1 VSDLTGEIIDNRYE
15 LKRVVAAGG
24 MATIYYA
31 LDLRLDRPVAVK
43 IMHPHLANDED
54 FVSRFIREA
63 KAAAALA
70 HPNIVAI
77 QDQGWNQGGVPAVFI
92 VMEYI
97 EGFTLR
103 DLINE
108 QGALGVT
115 ESLRYFAPVI
125 AAMSAAHSAGILHRD
140 IKPENILI
148 SKDGRVKIADFG
160 LAKGPQL
167 GATLTVESSVILGS
181 VSYLSPEQVQ
191 RGLSDVRSDVYS
203 LGIVLFEMLTGK
215 KPFDGESP
223 IQIAYMHVNEN
234 ISAPSV
240 LNPSIPIELD
250 EIVLKA
256 AANNPDKRYKD
267 AGAMQEQV
275 LGLLTKLDPNRRQ
288 MSLELDIPIPKS
300 KISKSSKKSKEK
312 RSKFELLKNVTTQL
326 DLKRGNPM
334 RENTNSTAK
343 TAKGKRKV
351 SNRVKRNRF
360 IALAIVVLI
369 IATTWYKI
377 SGPGNKILIPS
388 LAGMTQN
395 QAAKTIEK
403 LGLKI
408 DVTEKVFSEDV
419 PTGKIITSDPAGG
432 GRVDV
437 AGTVHLII
445 SKGKERIKVPELTGL
460 TIDSATVALD
470 EANLKIGRVTEEFSA
485 TLEAG
490 FLIGSNP
497 AASSDVRKDSTV
509 DLIVSKGIEQVKVSN
524 YQGKTS
530 DQAQNELSAAGLIVS
545 SKYEYSDNIPVG
557 TVISQTPN
565 DVATV
570 GKGEK
575 ITLVISKG
583 PSKIFIPNVYS
594 LSKLAA
600 TKILE
605 DLGFKV
611 EYKYMAKKKMVTN
624 ISPKSGVA
632 VTPGS
637 TVTITLG

>member
-1 VSDLTGEIIDNRYE
+1 MSDLTGELIDNRYQ
-15 LKRVVAAGG
+15 LQRVVASGG
-24 MATIYYA
+24 MATIYHA
-31 LDLRLDRPVAVK
+31 LDLRLDRQVAVK

-54 FVSRFIREA
+54 FVGRFIREA

-77 QDQGWNQGGVPAVFI
+77 QDQGWNEGGVPAVFI

-103 DLINE
+103 DVIAE

-125 AAMSAAHSAGILHRD
+125 SAMSAAHKNGILHRD
-140 IKPENILI
+140 LKPENILI
-148 SKDGRVKIADFG
+148 SKDGRVKVADFG

-191 RGLSDVRSDVYS
+191 RGLSDMRSDVYS

-234 ISAPSV
+234 VMAPST
-240 LNPSIPIELD
+240 LNSNIPPELD

-256 AANNPDKRYKD
+256 TANNPDKRFKD
-267 AGAMQEQV
+267 AGAFQEQV
-275 LGLLTKLDPNRRQ
+275 LALLAKLDPNRRQ
-288 MSLELDIPIPKS
+288 MSLELDIPIPKA
-300 KISKSSKKSKEK
+300 KTSKKKSEK
-312 RSKFELLKNVTTQL
+312 RSKLDIIKNITTQL
-326 DLKRGNPM
+326 DLKRGNVM
-334 RENTNSTAK
+334 RETSGATK
-343 TAKGKRKV
+343 RKRKV
-351 SNRVKRNRF
+351 SARVKRNRA
-360 IALAIVVLI
+360 IAILIVLLIVV
-369 IATTWYKI
+369 TSWYRI
-377 SGPGNKILIPS
+377 SGPGNKIVVPS
-388 LAGMTQN
+388 LAGMSQA
-395 QAAKTIEK
+395 QAAKTVAE
-403 LGLKI
+403 LGLKVE
-408 DVTEKVFSEDV
+408 VTQEVFSEDV
-419 PTGKIITSDPAGG
+419 PKGKVITSDPAGG
-432 GRVDV
+432 GRVEI
-437 AGTVHLII
+437 AGTVNLII
-445 SKGKERIKVPELTGL
+445 SKGQDRIKVPDLVGL
-460 TIDSATVALD
+460 TLESATAVLKSSD
-470 EANLKIGRVTEEFSA
+470 LKIGRVSEKYSESF
-485 TLEAG
+485 EAG
-490 FLIGSNP
+490 LLIDGNPSSGSP
-497 AASSDVRKDSTV
+497 VRKDSSV
-509 DLIVSKGIEQVKVSN
+509 DLIISKGLEQVELTN
-524 YQGKTS
+524 FQGKTS
-530 DQAQNELSAAGLIVS
+530 DQAQSELKAAGLIAS
-545 SKYEYSDNIPVG
+545 SKYEYSDTIPIG
-557 TVISQTPN
+557 TVISQTPS
-565 DVATV
+565 DVSTV

-611 EYKYMAKKKMVTN
+611 EFKYIAKKKSVTN
-624 ISPKSGVA
+624 ISPKSGTA
-632 VTPGS
+632 VSPGS

>member
-1 VSDLTGEIIDNRYE
+1 MSDLTGELIDNRYQ

-54 FVSRFIREA
+54 FVGRFIREA

-77 QDQGWNQGGVPAVFI
+77 QDQGWNEGGVPAVFI

-103 DLINE
+103 DVIAE

-125 AAMSAAHSAGILHRD
+125 SAMSAAHKAGILHRD

-148 SKDGRVKIADFG
+148 SKDGRVKVADFG
-160 LAKGPQL
+160 LAKGAQL
-167 GATLTVESSVILGS
+167 GSTLTVESSVILGS

-191 RGLSDVRSDVYS
+191 RGLSDMRSDVYS

-234 ISAPSV
+234 VAAPST
-240 LNPSIPIELD
+240 LNPSIPSELD

-256 AANNPDKRYKD
+256 TANNPDKRFKD
-267 AGAMQEQV
+267 AGAMHEQV
-275 LGLLTKLDPNRRQ
+275 LALLTKLDPNRRQ
-288 MSLELDIPIPKS
+288 MSLELDIPIPKGKS
-300 KISKSSKKSKEK
+300 PKKKRDKSSK
-312 RSKFELLKNVTTQL
+312 FDIIKNITTQL
-326 DLKRGNPM
+326 DLKRSNEM
-334 RENTNSTAK
+334 RETSGTSK
-343 TAKGKRKV
+343 RKRKV
-351 SNRVKRNRF
+351 SNRVKRNRA
-360 IALAIVVLI
+360 IALFIVLLI
-369 IATTWYKI
+369 IGTSWYRI
-377 SGPGNKILIPS
+377 SGPGNKIVVPS
-388 LAGMTQN
+388 LAGMSQA
-395 QAAKTIEK
+395 QAANAVAE
-403 LGLKI
+403 LGLKV
-408 DVTEKVFSEDV
+408 DVIQEVFSEDI
-419 PTGKIITSDPAGG
+419 PKGKVITSDPAGG
-432 GRVDV
+432 GRVEI

-445 SKGKERIKVPELTGL
+445 SKGKDRIEVPDLVGLTVEEAAAALKKSDLKVGRVSEKYSDTFETGL
-460 TIDSATVALD
+460 LIDGIPAS
-470 EANLKIGRVTEEFSA
+470 
-485 TLEAG
+485 
-490 FLIGSNP
+490 GSP
-497 AASSDVRKDSTV
+497 VRKDSTV
-509 DLIVSKGIEQVKVSN
+509 DLIVSKGLEQVELTN
-524 YQGKTS
+524 FQGKTS
-530 DQAQNELSAAGLIVS
+530 DQAQSELTAAGLIVS
-545 SKYEYSDNIPVG
+545 SKYEYSDSIPVG
-557 TVISQTPN
+557 TVISQTPS
-565 DVATV
+565 DVSTI
-570 GKGEK
+570 GKGQK
-575 ITLVISKG
+575 IELVISKG

-611 EYKYMAKKKMVTN
+611 EFKYIAKKKSVTN
-624 ISPKSGVA
+624 ISPKSGTA
-632 VTPGS
+632 ATPGS

>member
-1 VSDLTGEIIDNRYE
+1 MSDLTGELIDNRYQ

-54 FVSRFIREA
+54 FVGRFIREA

-77 QDQGWNQGGVPAVFI
+77 QDQGWNEGGVPAVFI

-103 DLINE
+103 DVIAE

-125 AAMSAAHSAGILHRD
+125 SAMSAAHKAGILHRD

-148 SKDGRVKIADFG
+148 SKDGRVKVADFG
-160 LAKGPQL
+160 LAKGAQL
-167 GATLTVESSVILGS
+167 GSTLTVESSVILGS

-191 RGLSDVRSDVYS
+191 RGLSDMRSDVYS

-234 ISAPSV
+234 VAAPST
-240 LNPSIPIELD
+240 LNPSIPSELD

-256 AANNPDKRYKD
+256 TANNPDKRFKD
-267 AGAMQEQV
+267 AGAMHEQV
-275 LGLLTKLDPNRRQ
+275 LALLTKLDPNRRQ
-288 MSLELDIPIPKS
+288 MSLELDIPIPKGKS
-300 KISKSSKKSKEK
+300 PKKKRDKSSK
-312 RSKFELLKNVTTQL
+312 FDIIKNITTQL
-326 DLKRGNPM
+326 DLKRGNEM
-334 RENTNSTAK
+334 RETSGTSK
-343 TAKGKRKV
+343 RKRKV
-351 SNRVKRNRF
+351 SNRVKRNRA
-360 IALAIVVLI
+360 IALLIVLLI
-369 IATTWYKI
+369 IGTSWYRI
-377 SGPGNKILIPS
+377 SGPGNKIVVPS
-388 LAGMTQN
+388 LAGMSQT
-395 QAAKTIEK
+395 QAASAVAEM
-403 LGLKI
+403 GLKV
-408 DVTEKVFSEDV
+408 DVIQEVFSEDI
-419 PTGKIITSDPAGG
+419 PKGKVITSDPAGG
-432 GRVDV
+432 GRVEI

-445 SKGKERIKVPELTGL
+445 SKGKDRIEVPDLAGLTVEEAAAALKKSDLKVGRVSEKYSDTFETGL
-460 TIDSATVALD
+460 LIDGIPTS
-470 EANLKIGRVTEEFSA
+470 
-485 TLEAG
+485 
-490 FLIGSNP
+490 GSP
-497 AASSDVRKDSTV
+497 VRKDSTV
-509 DLIVSKGIEQVKVSN
+509 DLIVSKGLEQVELTN
-524 YQGKTS
+524 FQGKTS
-530 DQAQNELSAAGLIVS
+530 DQAQSELTAAGLIVS
-545 SKYEYSDNIPVG
+545 SKYEYSDSIPVG
-557 TVISQTPN
+557 TVISQTPS
-565 DVATV
+565 DVSSI
-570 GKGEK
+570 GKGQK
-575 ITLVISKG
+575 IELVISKG

-611 EYKYMAKKKMVTN
+611 EFKYIAKKKSVTN
-624 ISPKSGVA
+624 ISPKSGTA
-632 VTPGS
+632 ATPGS

>member
-1 VSDLTGEIIDNRYE
+1 MSDLTGELIDNRYQ

-54 FVSRFIREA
+54 FVGRFIREA

-77 QDQGWNQGGVPAVFI
+77 QDQGWNEGGVPAVFI

-103 DLINE
+103 DVIAE

-125 AAMSAAHSAGILHRD
+125 SAMSAAHKAGILHRD

-148 SKDGRVKIADFG
+148 SKDGRVKVADFG
-160 LAKGPQL
+160 LAKGAQL
-167 GATLTVESSVILGS
+167 GSTLTVESSVILGS

-191 RGLSDVRSDVYS
+191 RGLSDMRSDVYS

-234 ISAPSV
+234 VAAPST
-240 LNPSIPIELD
+240 LNSSIPSELD

-256 AANNPDKRYKD
+256 TANNPDKRFKD
-267 AGAMQEQV
+267 AGAMHEQV
-275 LGLLTKLDPNRRQ
+275 LALLTKLDPNRRQ
-288 MSLELDIPIPKS
+288 MSLELDIPIPKGKS
-300 KISKSSKKSKEK
+300 PKKKRDKSSK
-312 RSKFELLKNVTTQL
+312 FDIIKNITTQL
-326 DLKRGNPM
+326 DLKRGNEM
-334 RENTNSTAK
+334 RETSGTSK
-343 TAKGKRKV
+343 RKRKV
-351 SNRVKRNRF
+351 SNRVKRNRA
-360 IALAIVVLI
+360 IALLIVLLI
-369 IATTWYKI
+369 IGTSWYRI
-377 SGPGNKILIPS
+377 SGPGNKIVVPS
-388 LAGMTQN
+388 LAGMSQT
-395 QAAKTIEK
+395 QAASAVAE
-403 LGLKI
+403 LGLKV
-408 DVTEKVFSEDV
+408 DVIQEVFSEDI
-419 PTGKIITSDPAGG
+419 PKGKVITSDPAGG
-432 GRVDV
+432 GRVEI

-445 SKGKERIKVPELTGL
+445 SKGKDRIEVPDLAGLTVEEAAAALKKSDLNVGRVSEKYSDTFETGL
-460 TIDSATVALD
+460 LIDGIPAS
-470 EANLKIGRVTEEFSA
+470 
-485 TLEAG
+485 
-490 FLIGSNP
+490 GSP
-497 AASSDVRKDSTV
+497 VRKDSTV
-509 DLIVSKGIEQVKVSN
+509 DLIVSKGLEQVELTN
-524 YQGKTS
+524 FQGKTS
-530 DQAQNELSAAGLIVS
+530 DQAQSELTAAGLIVS
-545 SKYEYSDNIPVG
+545 SKYEYSDSIPVG
-557 TVISQTPN
+557 TVISQTPS
-565 DVATV
+565 DVSTI
-570 GKGEK
+570 GKGQK
-575 ITLVISKG
+575 IELVISKG

-611 EYKYMAKKKMVTN
+611 EFKYIAKKKSVTN
-624 ISPKSGVA
+624 ISPKSGTA
-632 VTPGS
+632 ATPGS

>member
-1 VSDLTGEIIDNRYE
+1 VSDLTGELIDNRYL

-54 FVSRFIREA
+54 FVGRFIREA

-77 QDQGWNQGGVPAVFI
+77 QDQGWNESGVPAVFI

-103 DLINE
+103 DVISE
-108 QGALGVT
+108 QGALGVN
-115 ESLRYFAPVI
+115 ESLRYFAPVLS
-125 AAMSAAHSAGILHRD
+125 AMSAAHKSGILHRD

-148 SKDGRVKIADFG
+148 SKDGRVKVADFG
-160 LAKGPQL
+160 LAKGAQL
-167 GATLTVESSVILGS
+167 GSTLTVESSVILGS

-191 RGLSDVRSDVYS
+191 RGLSDMRSDVYS

-215 KPFDGESP
+215 KPFDGETP

-234 ISAPSV
+234 VAAPST
-240 LNPSIPIELD
+240 LNSSIPAELD

-256 AANNPDKRYKD
+256 TANNPDKRFKD
-267 AGAMQEQV
+267 AGEMHEQV
-275 LGLLTKLDPNRRQ
+275 LALLTKLDPNRRQ
-288 MSLELDIPIPKS
+288 MSLELDIPIPKG
-300 KISKSSKKSKEK
+300 KSPKRKREK
-312 RSKFELLKNVTTQL
+312 PSKFDIIKNITTQL
-326 DLKRGNPM
+326 DLKRGNVM
-334 RENTNSTAK
+334 RENSGTTK
-343 TAKGKRKV
+343 RKRKV
-351 SNRVKRNRF
+351 SNRVKRNRA
-360 IALAIVVLI
+360 IALLIVLLI
-369 IATTWYKI
+369 IGTSWYRI
-377 SGPGNKILIPS
+377 SGPGNKIVVPS
-388 LAGMTQN
+388 LAGMSQT
-395 QAAKTIEK
+395 QAANAVAE
-403 LGLKI
+403 LGLKV
-408 DVTEKVFSEDV
+408 DVIREVFSEDV
-419 PTGKIITSDPAGG
+419 PKGKVLTSDPAGG

-445 SKGKERIKVPELTGL
+445 SKGKDRIEVPDLAGL
-460 TIDSATVALD
+460 TIEAAAALLKSK
-470 EANLKIGRVTEEFSA
+470 NLKIGRVSEVFSDE
-485 TLEAG
+485 LEAG
-490 FLIGSNP
+490 LLIDGNPSSGSP
-497 AASSDVRKDSTV
+497 VRKDSTI
-509 DLIVSKGIEQVKVSN
+509 DLIVSKGLEQVELSN
-524 YQGKTS
+524 FQGKTS
-530 DQAQNELSAAGLIVS
+530 DQAQSELTAAGLIVS
-545 SKYEYSDNIPVG
+545 SKYEYSDSIPIG
-557 TVISQTPN
+557 TVISQTPS
-565 DVATV
+565 DVSTV

-575 ITLVISKG
+575 IELVISKG

-594 LSKLAA
+594 LSKLVA

-611 EYKYMAKKKMVTN
+611 EFKYIAKKKSVTN
-624 ISPKSGVA
+624 VSPKTGTA

>member
-1 VSDLTGEIIDNRYE
+1 MSDLTGELIDNRYL

-54 FVSRFIREA
+54 FVGRFIREA

-77 QDQGWNQGGVPAVFI
+77 QDQGWNESGVPAVFI

-103 DLINE
+103 DVISE
-108 QGALGVT
+108 QGALGVN
-115 ESLRYFAPVI
+115 ESLRYFVPVLS
-125 AAMSAAHSAGILHRD
+125 AMSAAHKSGILHRD

-148 SKDGRVKIADFG
+148 SKDGRVKVADFG
-160 LAKGPQL
+160 LAKGAQL
-167 GATLTVESSVILGS
+167 GSTLTVESSVILGS

-191 RGLSDVRSDVYS
+191 RGLSDMRSDVYS

-215 KPFDGESP
+215 KPFDGETP
-223 IQIAYMHVNEN
+223 IQIAYMHVNDN
-234 ISAPSV
+234 VAAPST
-240 LNPSIPIELD
+240 LNSSIPADLD

-256 AANNPDKRYKD
+256 TANNPDKRFKD
-267 AGAMQEQV
+267 AGEMHEQV
-275 LGLLTKLDPNRRQ
+275 LALLTKLDPNRRQ
-288 MSLELDIPIPKS
+288 MSLELDIPIPKG
-300 KISKSSKKSKEK
+300 KSPKRKREK
-312 RSKFELLKNVTTQL
+312 PSKFDIIKNITTQL
-326 DLKRGNPM
+326 DLKRGNVM
-334 RENTNSTAK
+334 RENSVTTK
-343 TAKGKRKV
+343 RKRKV
-351 SNRVKRNRF
+351 SNRVKRNRA
-360 IALAIVVLI
+360 IALLIVLLI
-369 IATTWYKI
+369 IGTSWYRI
-377 SGPGNKILIPS
+377 SGPGNKIVVPS
-388 LAGMTQN
+388 LAGMSQT
-395 QAAKTIEK
+395 QAANAVAE
-403 LGLKI
+403 LGLKV
-408 DVTEKVFSEDV
+408 DVIQEVFSEDV
-419 PTGKIITSDPAGG
+419 PKGKVLTSDPAGG

-445 SKGKERIKVPELTGL
+445 SKGKDRIEVPDLAGL
-460 TIDSATVALD
+460 TIEAAAALLKSK
-470 EANLKIGRVTEEFSA
+470 NLKIGRVSEVFSDE
-485 TLEAG
+485 LEAG
-490 FLIGSNP
+490 LLIDGNPSSGSP
-497 AASSDVRKDSTV
+497 VRKDSTI
-509 DLIVSKGIEQVKVSN
+509 DLVISKGLEQVELSN
-524 YQGKTS
+524 FQGKTS
-530 DQAQNELSAAGLIVS
+530 DQAQSELTAAGLIVS
-545 SKYEYSDNIPVG
+545 SKYEYSDSIPIG
-557 TVISQTPN
+557 TVISQTPS
-565 DVATV
+565 DVSTV

-575 ITLVISKG
+575 IELVISKG

-611 EYKYMAKKKMVTN
+611 EFKYIAKKKSVTN
-624 ISPKSGVA
+624 VSPKTGTA

>member
-1 VSDLTGEIIDNRYE
+1 VSDLTGELIDNRYL

-54 FVSRFIREA
+54 FVGRFIREA

-77 QDQGWNQGGVPAVFI
+77 QDQGWNESGVPAVFI

-103 DLINE
+103 DVISE
-108 QGALGVT
+108 QGALGVN
-115 ESLRYFAPVI
+115 ESLRYFAPVLS
-125 AAMSAAHSAGILHRD
+125 AMSAAHKSGILHRD

-160 LAKGPQL
+160 LAKGAQL
-167 GATLTVESSVILGS
+167 GSTLTVESSVILGS

-191 RGLSDVRSDVYS
+191 RGLSDMRSDVYS

-215 KPFDGESP
+215 KPFDGETP
-223 IQIAYMHVNEN
+223 IQIAYMHVNDN
-234 ISAPSV
+234 VAAPST
-240 LNPSIPIELD
+240 LNSSIPADLD

-256 AANNPDKRYKD
+256 TANNPDKRFKD
-267 AGAMQEQV
+267 AGEMHEQV
-275 LGLLTKLDPNRRQ
+275 LALLTKLDPNRRQ
-288 MSLELDIPIPKS
+288 MSLELDIPIPKG
-300 KISKSSKKSKEK
+300 KSPKRKREK
-312 RSKFELLKNVTTQL
+312 PSKFDIIKNITTQL
-326 DLKRGNPM
+326 DLKRGNVM
-334 RENTNSTAK
+334 RENSGTTK
-343 TAKGKRKV
+343 RKRKV
-351 SNRVKRNRF
+351 SNRVKRNRA
-360 IALAIVVLI
+360 IALIIVLLI
-369 IATTWYKI
+369 IGTSWYRI
-377 SGPGNKILIPS
+377 SGPGNKIVVPS
-388 LAGMTQN
+388 LAGMSQT
-395 QAAKTIEK
+395 QAANAVAE
-403 LGLKI
+403 LGLKV
-408 DVTEKVFSEDV
+408 DVIQEVFSEDV
-419 PTGKIITSDPAGG
+419 PKGKVLTSDPAGG

-445 SKGKERIKVPELTGL
+445 SKGKDRIEVPDLAGL
-460 TIDSATVALD
+460 TVEAAAALLKSK
-470 EANLKIGRVTEEFSA
+470 NLKIGRVSEVFSDE
-485 TLEAG
+485 LEAG
-490 FLIGSNP
+490 LLIDGNPSSGSP
-497 AASSDVRKDSTV
+497 VRKDSTI
-509 DLIVSKGIEQVKVSN
+509 DLIVSKGLEQVELSN
-524 YQGKTS
+524 FQGKTS
-530 DQAQNELSAAGLIVS
+530 DQAQSELTAAGLIVS
-545 SKYEYSDNIPVG
+545 SKYEYSDSIPIG
-557 TVISQTPN
+557 TVISQTPS
-565 DVATV
+565 DVSTV

-575 ITLVISKG
+575 IELVISKG

-611 EYKYMAKKKMVTN
+611 EFKYIAKKKSVTN
-624 ISPKSGVA
+624 VSPKTGTA

>member
-1 VSDLTGEIIDNRYE
+1 VSDLTGELIDNRYL

-24 MATIYYA
+24 MATIYFA

-54 FVSRFIREA
+54 FVGRFIREA

-77 QDQGWNQGGVPAVFI
+77 QDQGWNEGGVPAVFI

-103 DLINE
+103 DVIAE
-108 QGALGVT
+108 QGALDVN
-115 ESLRYFAPVI
+115 ESLRYFAPVLS
-125 AAMSAAHSAGILHRD
+125 AMSAAHKNGILHRD

-148 SKDGRVKIADFG
+148 SKDGRVKVADFG
-160 LAKGPQL
+160 LAKGAQL
-167 GATLTVESSVILGS
+167 GSTLTVESSVILGS
-181 VSYLSPEQVQ
+181 VSYLSPEQVE
-191 RGLSDVRSDVYS
+191 RGLSDMRSDVYS

-234 ISAPSV
+234 VAAPST
-240 LNPSIPIELD
+240 LNPAIPAELD

-256 AANNPDKRYKD
+256 TANNPDKRFKD
-267 AGAMQEQV
+267 AGEMHEQTLAV
-275 LGLLTKLDPNRRQ
+275 LTKLDPKRRQ
-288 MSLELDIPIPKS
+288 MSLELDIPIPRGKS
-300 KISKSSKKSKEK
+300 PKGKREK
-312 RSKFELLKNVTTQL
+312 RDKFDIIKNITTQL
-326 DLKRGNPM
+326 DLKRGKEM
-334 RENTNSTAK
+334 RETSG

-351 SNRVKRNRF
+351 STRVKRNRA
-360 IALAIVVLI
+360 IALLIVLLI
-369 IATTWYKI
+369 IGTSWYGI
-377 SGPGNKILIPS
+377 SGPGNKIAIPS
-388 LAGMTQN
+388 LAGMSQT
-395 QAAKTIEK
+395 QAANTVAE

-408 DVTEKVFSEDV
+408 GQIQEVFSEDV
-419 PTGKIITSDPAGG
+419 PKGKVITSNPPGG
-432 GRVDV
+432 GRVEV
-437 AGTVHLII
+437 AGEVLLIVSKGKDRIEVPELIGLTVAEATAALKSKNIKIGRVSEKYNYTLEAGLIIDGNPPSGSPVRKDSSVDLII
-445 SKGKERIKVPELTGL
+445 SKGPEQVELTNF
-460 TIDSATVALD
+460 
-470 EANLKIGRVTEEFSA
+470 E
-485 TLEAG
+485 
-490 FLIGSNP
+490 
-497 AASSDVRKDSTV
+497 
-509 DLIVSKGIEQVKVSN
+509 
-524 YQGKTS
+524 GKTS
-530 DQAQNELSAAGLIVS
+530 DQAQSELTSAGLIVNS
-545 SKYEYSDNIPVG
+545 NYEYSETVPIG

-565 DVATV
+565 DLLTV
-570 GKGEK
+570 GKGQK
-575 ITLVISKG
+575 IELVISKG

-611 EYKYMAKKKMVTN
+611 EFKYIANRKTVTDMV
-624 ISPKSGVA
+624 PKSGTA

>member
-1 VSDLTGEIIDNRYE
+1 MSDLTGELIDNRYQ

-54 FVSRFIREA
+54 FVGRFIREA

-77 QDQGWNQGGVPAVFI
+77 QDQGWNEGGVPAVFI

-103 DLINE
+103 DVIAE

-125 AAMSAAHSAGILHRD
+125 SAMSAAHKAGILHRD

-148 SKDGRVKIADFG
+148 SKDGRVKVADFG
-160 LAKGPQL
+160 LAKGAQL
-167 GATLTVESSVILGS
+167 GSTLTVESSVILGS

-191 RGLSDVRSDVYS
+191 RGLSDMRSDVYS

-234 ISAPSV
+234 VAAPST
-240 LNPSIPIELD
+240 LNPSIPSELD

-256 AANNPDKRYKD
+256 TANNPDKRFKD
-267 AGAMQEQV
+267 AGAMHEQV
-275 LGLLTKLDPNRRQ
+275 LALLTKLDPNRRQ
-288 MSLELDIPIPKS
+288 MSLELDIPIPKGKS
-300 KISKSSKKSKEK
+300 PKKKRDKSSK
-312 RSKFELLKNVTTQL
+312 FDIIKNITTQL
-326 DLKRGNPM
+326 DLKRSNEM
-334 RENTNSTAK
+334 RETSGTSK
-343 TAKGKRKV
+343 RKRKV
-351 SNRVKRNRF
+351 SNRVKRNRA
-360 IALAIVVLI
+360 IALLIVLLI
-369 IATTWYKI
+369 IGTSWYRI
-377 SGPGNKILIPS
+377 SGPGNKIVVPS
-388 LAGMTQN
+388 LAGMSQA
-395 QAAKTIEK
+395 QAANAVAE
-403 LGLKI
+403 LGLKV
-408 DVTEKVFSEDV
+408 DVIQEVFSEDI
-419 PTGKIITSDPAGG
+419 PKGKVITSDPAGG
-432 GRVDV
+432 GRVEI

-445 SKGKERIKVPELTGL
+445 SKGKDRIEVPDLAGLTVEEAAAALKKSDLKVGRVSEKYSDTFETGL
-460 TIDSATVALD
+460 LIDGIPTS
-470 EANLKIGRVTEEFSA
+470 
-485 TLEAG
+485 
-490 FLIGSNP
+490 GSP
-497 AASSDVRKDSTV
+497 VRKDSTV
-509 DLIVSKGIEQVKVSN
+509 DLIVSKGLEQVELTN
-524 YQGKTS
+524 FQGKTS
-530 DQAQNELSAAGLIVS
+530 DQAQSELTAAGLIVS
-545 SKYEYSDNIPVG
+545 SKYEYSDSIPVG
-557 TVISQTPN
+557 TVISQTPS
-565 DVATV
+565 DVSTI
-570 GKGEK
+570 GKGQK
-575 ITLVISKG
+575 IELVISKG

-611 EYKYMAKKKMVTN
+611 EFKYIAKKKSVTN
-624 ISPKSGVA
+624 ISPKSGTA
-632 VTPGS
+632 ATPGS

>member
-1 VSDLTGEIIDNRYE
+1 VSDLTGELIDNRYQ

-54 FVSRFIREA
+54 FVGRFIREA

-77 QDQGWNQGGVPAVFI
+77 QDQGWNEGGVPAVFI

-103 DLINE
+103 DVIAE

-125 AAMSAAHSAGILHRD
+125 SAMSAAHKAGILHRD

-148 SKDGRVKIADFG
+148 SKDGRVKVADFG
-160 LAKGPQL
+160 LAKGAQL
-167 GATLTVESSVILGS
+167 GSTLTVESSVILGS
-181 VSYLSPEQVQ
+181 VSYLSPEKVQ
-191 RGLSDVRSDVYS
+191 RGLSDMRSDVYS

-234 ISAPSV
+234 VAAPST
-240 LNPSIPIELD
+240 LNPSIPSELD

-256 AANNPDKRYKD
+256 TANNPDKRFKD
-267 AGAMQEQV
+267 AGAMHEQV
-275 LGLLTKLDPNRRQ
+275 LALLTKLDPNRRQ
-288 MSLELDIPIPKS
+288 MSLELDIPIPKGKS
-300 KISKSSKKSKEK
+300 PKKKRDKSSK
-312 RSKFELLKNVTTQL
+312 FDIIKNITTQL
-326 DLKRGNPM
+326 DLKRGNEM
-334 RENTNSTAK
+334 RETYGTSK
-343 TAKGKRKV
+343 RKRKV
-351 SNRVKRNRF
+351 SNRVKRNRA
-360 IALAIVVLI
+360 IALLIVLLI
-369 IATTWYKI
+369 IGTSWYRI
-377 SGPGNKILIPS
+377 SGPGNKIVVPS
-388 LAGMTQN
+388 LAGMSQT
-395 QAAKTIEK
+395 QAASAVAE
-403 LGLKI
+403 LGLKV
-408 DVTEKVFSEDV
+408 DVIQEVFSEDI
-419 PTGKIITSDPAGG
+419 PKGKVITSDPAGG
-432 GRVDV
+432 GRVEI

-445 SKGKERIKVPELTGL
+445 SKGKDRIEVPDLAGLTVEEAAAALKKSDLKVGRVSEKYSDTFETGL
-460 TIDSATVALD
+460 LIDGIPTS
-470 EANLKIGRVTEEFSA
+470 
-485 TLEAG
+485 
-490 FLIGSNP
+490 GSP
-497 AASSDVRKDSTV
+497 VRKDSTV
-509 DLIVSKGIEQVKVSN
+509 DLIVSKGLEQVELIN
-524 YQGKTS
+524 FQGKTS
-530 DQAQNELSAAGLIVS
+530 DQAQSELTAAGLIVS
-545 SKYEYSDNIPVG
+545 SKYEYSDSIPVG
-557 TVISQTPN
+557 TVISQTPS
-565 DVATV
+565 DVSTI
-570 GKGEK
+570 GKGQK
-575 ITLVISKG
+575 IELVISKG

-611 EYKYMAKKKMVTN
+611 EFKYIAKKKSVTN
-624 ISPKSGVA
+624 ISPKSGTA
-632 VTPGS
+632 ATPGS

>member
-1 VSDLTGEIIDNRYE
+1 MSDLTGELIDNRYL

-54 FVSRFIREA
+54 FVGRFIREA

-77 QDQGWNQGGVPAVFI
+77 QDQGWNEGGVPAVFI

-103 DLINE
+103 DVIAE

-125 AAMSAAHSAGILHRD
+125 SAMSAAHKAGILHRD

-148 SKDGRVKIADFG
+148 SKDGRVKVADFG
-160 LAKGPQL
+160 LAKGAQL
-167 GATLTVESSVILGS
+167 GSTLTVESSVILGS

-191 RGLSDVRSDVYS
+191 RGLSDMRSDVYS

-234 ISAPSV
+234 VAAPST
-240 LNPSIPIELD
+240 LNPSIPSELD

-256 AANNPDKRYKD
+256 TANNPDKRFKD
-267 AGAMQEQV
+267 AGAMHEQV
-275 LGLLTKLDPNRRQ
+275 LALLTKLDPNRRQ
-288 MSLELDIPIPKS
+288 MSLELDIPIPKGKS
-300 KISKSSKKSKEK
+300 PKKKRDKSSK
-312 RSKFELLKNVTTQL
+312 FDIIKNITTQL
-326 DLKRGNPM
+326 DLKRGNEM
-334 RENTNSTAK
+334 RETSGTSK
-343 TAKGKRKV
+343 RKRKV
-351 SNRVKRNRF
+351 SNRVKRNRA
-360 IALAIVVLI
+360 IALLIVLLI
-369 IATTWYKI
+369 IGTSWYRI
-377 SGPGNKILIPS
+377 SGPGNKIVVPS
-388 LAGMTQN
+388 LAGMSQT
-395 QAAKTIEK
+395 QAASAVAEM
-403 LGLKI
+403 GLKV
-408 DVTEKVFSEDV
+408 DVIQEVFSEDI
-419 PTGKIITSDPAGG
+419 PKGKVITSDPAGG
-432 GRVDV
+432 GRVEI

-445 SKGKERIKVPELTGL
+445 SKGKDRIEVPDLAGLTVEEAAAALKKSDLKVGRVSEKYSDTFETGL
-460 TIDSATVALD
+460 LIDGIPTS
-470 EANLKIGRVTEEFSA
+470 
-485 TLEAG
+485 
-490 FLIGSNP
+490 GSP
-497 AASSDVRKDSTV
+497 VRKDSTV
-509 DLIVSKGIEQVKVSN
+509 DLIVSKGLEQVELTN
-524 YQGKTS
+524 FQGKTS
-530 DQAQNELSAAGLIVS
+530 DQAQSELTAAGLIVS
-545 SKYEYSDNIPVG
+545 SKYEYSDSIPVG
-557 TVISQTPN
+557 TVISQTPS
-565 DVATV
+565 DVSSI
-570 GKGEK
+570 GKGQK
-575 ITLVISKG
+575 IELVISKG

-611 EYKYMAKKKMVTN
+611 EFKYIAKKKSVTN
-624 ISPKSGVA
+624 ISPKSGTA
-632 VTPGS
+632 ATPGS

>member
-1 VSDLTGEIIDNRYE
+1 VSDLTGELIDNRYL

-54 FVSRFIREA
+54 FVGRFIREA

-77 QDQGWNQGGVPAVFI
+77 QDQGWNESGIPAVFI

-103 DLINE
+103 DVISD
-108 QGALGVT
+108 QGALGVN
-115 ESLRYFAPVI
+115 ESLRYFAPVLS
-125 AAMSAAHSAGILHRD
+125 AMSAAHKSGILHRD

-148 SKDGRVKIADFG
+148 SKDGRVKVADFG
-160 LAKGPQL
+160 LAKGAQL
-167 GATLTVESSVILGS
+167 GSTLTVESSVILGS

-191 RGLSDVRSDVYS
+191 RGLSDMRSDVYS

-215 KPFDGESP
+215 KPFDGETP

-234 ISAPSV
+234 VAAPST
-240 LNPSIPIELD
+240 LNSSIPAELD

-256 AANNPDKRYKD
+256 TANNPDKRFKD
-267 AGAMQEQV
+267 AGEMHEQV
-275 LGLLTKLDPNRRQ
+275 LALLTKLDPNRRQ
-288 MSLELDIPIPKS
+288 MSLELDIPIPKG
-300 KISKSSKKSKEK
+300 KSSKRKREK
-312 RSKFELLKNVTTQL
+312 PSKFDIIKNITTQL
-326 DLKRGNPM
+326 DLKRGNVM
-334 RENTNSTAK
+334 RENSGTTK
-343 TAKGKRKV
+343 RKRKV
-351 SNRVKRNRF
+351 SNRVKRNRA
-360 IALAIVVLI
+360 IALLIVLLI
-369 IATTWYKI
+369 IGTSWYRI
-377 SGPGNKILIPS
+377 SGPGNKIVVPS
-388 LAGMTQN
+388 LAGMSQT
-395 QAAKTIEK
+395 QAANAVAE
-403 LGLKI
+403 LGLKV
-408 DVTEKVFSEDV
+408 DVIQEVFSEDV
-419 PTGKIITSDPAGG
+419 PKGKVLTSDPAGG

-445 SKGKERIKVPELTGL
+445 SKGKDRIEVPDLAGL
-460 TIDSATVALD
+460 TVEAAAALLKSK
-470 EANLKIGRVTEEFSA
+470 NLKIGRVSEVFSDE
-485 TLEAG
+485 LEAG
-490 FLIGSNP
+490 LLIDGNPSSGSP
-497 AASSDVRKDSTV
+497 VRKDSTI
-509 DLIVSKGIEQVKVSN
+509 DLIISKGLEQVELSN
-524 YQGKTS
+524 FQGKTS
-530 DQAQNELSAAGLIVS
+530 DQAQSELTAAGLIVS
-545 SKYEYSDNIPVG
+545 SKYEYSDSIPIG
-557 TVISQTPN
+557 TVISQTPS
-565 DVATV
+565 DVSTV

-575 ITLVISKG
+575 IELVISKG

-611 EYKYMAKKKMVTN
+611 EFKYIAKKKSVTN
-624 ISPKSGVA
+624 VSPKTGTA

>member
-1 VSDLTGEIIDNRYE
+1 
-15 LKRVVAAGG
+15 

-54 FVSRFIREA
+54 FVGRFIREA

-77 QDQGWNQGGVPAVFI
+77 QDQGWNESGVPAVFI

-103 DLINE
+103 DVISE
-108 QGALGVT
+108 QGALGVN
-115 ESLRYFAPVI
+115 ESLRYFAPVLS
-125 AAMSAAHSAGILHRD
+125 AMSAAHKSGILHRD

-148 SKDGRVKIADFG
+148 SKDGRVKVADFG
-160 LAKGPQL
+160 LAKGAQL
-167 GATLTVESSVILGS
+167 GSTLTVESSVILGS

-191 RGLSDVRSDVYS
+191 RGLSDMRSDVYS

-215 KPFDGESP
+215 KPFDGETP

-234 ISAPSV
+234 VAAPST
-240 LNPSIPIELD
+240 LNSSIPAELD

-256 AANNPDKRYKD
+256 TANNPDKRFKD
-267 AGAMQEQV
+267 AGEMHEQV
-275 LGLLTKLDPNRRQ
+275 LALLTKLDPNRRQ
-288 MSLELDIPIPKS
+288 MSLELDIPIPKG
-300 KISKSSKKSKEK
+300 KSPKRKREK
-312 RSKFELLKNVTTQL
+312 PSKFDIIKNITTQL
-326 DLKRGNPM
+326 DLKRGNVM
-334 RENTNSTAK
+334 RENSGTTK
-343 TAKGKRKV
+343 RKRKV
-351 SNRVKRNRF
+351 SNRVKRNRA
-360 IALAIVVLI
+360 IALLIVLLI
-369 IATTWYKI
+369 IGTSWYRI
-377 SGPGNKILIPS
+377 SGPGNKIVVPS
-388 LAGMTQN
+388 LAGMSQT
-395 QAAKTIEK
+395 QAANAVAE
-403 LGLKI
+403 LGLKV
-408 DVTEKVFSEDV
+408 DVIQEVFSEDV
-419 PTGKIITSDPAGG
+419 PKGKVLTSDPAGG

-445 SKGKERIKVPELTGL
+445 SKGKDRIEVPDLAGL
-460 TIDSATVALD
+460 TIEAAAALLKSK
-470 EANLKIGRVTEEFSA
+470 NLKIGRVSEVFSDE
-485 TLEAG
+485 LEAG
-490 FLIGSNP
+490 LLIDGNPSSGSP
-497 AASSDVRKDSTV
+497 VRKDSTI
-509 DLIVSKGIEQVKVSN
+509 DLVISKGLEQVELSN
-524 YQGKTS
+524 FQGKTS
-530 DQAQNELSAAGLIVS
+530 DQAQSELTAAGLIVS
-545 SKYEYSDNIPVG
+545 SKYEYSDSIPIG
-557 TVISQTPN
+557 TVISQTPS
-565 DVATV
+565 DVSTV

-575 ITLVISKG
+575 IELVISKG

-611 EYKYMAKKKMVTN
+611 EFKYIAKKKSVTN
-624 ISPKSGVA
+624 VSPKTGTA

>member
-1 VSDLTGEIIDNRYE
+1 MSDLTGELIDNRYQ
-15 LKRVVAAGG
+15 LQRVVASGG
-24 MATIYYA
+24 MATIYHA
-31 LDLRLDRPVAVK
+31 LDLRLDRQVAVK

-54 FVSRFIREA
+54 FVGRFIREA

-77 QDQGWNQGGVPAVFI
+77 QDQGWNEGGVPAVFI

-103 DLINE
+103 DVIAE

-125 AAMSAAHSAGILHRD
+125 SAMSAAHKNGILHRD
-140 IKPENILI
+140 LKPENILI
-148 SKDGRVKIADFG
+148 SKDGRVKVADFG

-191 RGLSDVRSDVYS
+191 RGLSDMRSDVYS

-234 ISAPSV
+234 VMAPST
-240 LNPSIPIELD
+240 LNSNIPPELD

-256 AANNPDKRYKD
+256 TANNPDKRFKD
-267 AGAMQEQV
+267 AGAFQEQV
-275 LGLLTKLDPNRRQ
+275 LALLAKLDPNRRQ
-288 MSLELDIPIPKS
+288 MSLELDIPIPKA
-300 KISKSSKKSKEK
+300 KTSKKKSEK
-312 RSKFELLKNVTTQL
+312 RSKLDIIKNITTQL
-326 DLKRGNPM
+326 DLKRGNVM
-334 RENTNSTAK
+334 RETSGTTK
-343 TAKGKRKV
+343 RKRKV
-351 SNRVKRNRF
+351 SNRVKRNRA
-360 IALAIVVLI
+360 IAILIVLLI
-369 IATTWYKI
+369 VATSWYRI
-377 SGPGNKILIPS
+377 SGPGNKIVVPS
-388 LAGMTQN
+388 LAGMSQA
-395 QAAKTIEK
+395 QAAKTVAE
-403 LGLKI
+403 LGLKVE
-408 DVTEKVFSEDV
+408 VTQEVFSEDV
-419 PTGKIITSDPAGG
+419 PKGKVITSDPAGG
-432 GRVDV
+432 GRVEI
-437 AGTVHLII
+437 AGTVNLII
-445 SKGKERIKVPELTGL
+445 SKGQDRIKVPDLVGL
-460 TIDSATVALD
+460 TLESATAVLKSSD
-470 EANLKIGRVTEEFSA
+470 LKIGRVSEKFSENF
-485 TLEAG
+485 EAG
-490 FLIGSNP
+490 LLIDGNPSSGSP
-497 AASSDVRKDSTV
+497 VRKDSSV
-509 DLIVSKGIEQVKVSN
+509 DLIISKGLEQVELTN
-524 YQGKTS
+524 FQGKTS
-530 DQAQNELSAAGLIVS
+530 DQAQSELTAAGLIAN
-545 SKYEYSDNIPVG
+545 SKYEYSDTIPIG
-557 TVISQTPN
+557 TVISQTPS
-565 DVATV
+565 DVSTV

-611 EYKYMAKKKMVTN
+611 EFKYIAKKKSVTN
-624 ISPKSGVA
+624 ISPKSGTA
-632 VTPGS
+632 VSPGS